1 MWIYL
6 GKARRGTEG
15 DGKEV
20 ADLDGEAQQPT
31 DLRPPTPPSRRGRG
45 RRPPRRRG
53 RGRRPP
59 RRRGR
64 GRRPPRRRGRGRRP
78 PRRSPSESRAAW
90 TQIHA
95 GETDRKPGEHHGRA
109 GSGAYLDD
117 GASTGVDCG
126 EEEKKPREGGGV
138 VYVGHGFR
146 PARSARGSFTF
157 PREPASAPAV
167 AQDSPARAPSEP
179 GRGGTRGGGRAARAR
194 RERGKWPPQPWL
206 PARVC
211 ISNRRKWP

>member
-15 DGKEV
+15 GGKEV

-31 DLRPPTPPSRRGRG
+31 DLRPATPPSRRR
-45 RRPPRRRG
+45 
-53 RGRRPP
+53 
-59 RRRGR
+59 
-64 GRRPPRRRGRGRRP
+64 RGRRP
-78 PRRSPSESRAAW
+78 PRRSSSESRAAW

-117 GASTGVDCG
+117 EASTGVDCG

-157 PREPASAPAV
+157 PRDPASAPVV
-167 AQDSPARAPSEP
+167 AQDSPACAPSEP

-194 RERGKWPPQPWL
+194 RERG
-206 PARVC
+206 
-211 ISNRRKWP
+211 NGRRSPGPS